1 MAFKAPKVYYA
12 QFQGR
17 KKGSIGQM
25 YQVEAT
31 VTAGNE
37 SVARLKLYDDYEH
50 VGHLEITELKDDDG
64 S

>member
-25 YQVEAT
+25 YQIEAT

-37 SVARLKLYDDYEH
+37 LIVRLKLCDAYEY

-64 S
+64 A